1 MFGNQFLFVGLES
14 ILSGT
19 TSTRNLDLAELT
31 SEDMILSAVNY
42 GTLALLVFIIGS
54 IKAQHYVNQIL
65 ELKVASDGQKLLT
78 NAVKYEL
85 EAK

>member
-1 MFGNQFLFVGLES
+1 MFGNQFLFVGLER

-42 GTLALLVFIIGS
+42 GTLSLLVFIIGS

-65 ELKVASDGQKLLT
+65 ELKVASDGQKIIDERC
-78 NAVKYEL
+78 KI
-85 EAK
+85 